1 VDSVYDAQVY
11 NYGKRLMYE
20 FVIPEPAAFVLSVF
34 EHERELA
41 GRPDIPRA
49 PPRPEPDVNTIS
61 AATVSTWR

>member
-1 VDSVYDAQVY
+1 
-11 NYGKRLMYE
+11 
-20 FVIPEPAAFVLSVF
+20 VF